1 MTDDFPL
8 DVYRRAFNQMPS
20 PAIVTD
26 PMFVIRDANEAC
38 VEYTGYEHSEL
49 EGMTPDTLFTDP
61 QMFDDVAEA
70 LVTGQPWTGY
80 FELKAKDGRFR
91 FGHGTALPLYAGG
104 ELVAYLGIFVDLT
117 QQRSNEQA
125 IRILNR
131 VLRHN
136 LRNEANIILG
146 CLGELA
152 DHVTDDDAGHVE
164 TATRRIEQLLD
175 RADTAR
181 RLETVLTADPD
192 VELDSLDL
200 APVLRAE
207 VASLEDKFPRAEVVL
222 ENCPEVAV
230 AADKSLGDAL
240 EAVLENAVVH
250 NDGEHP
256 SVSVSVDANEDWV
269 TVSVADDGPGLQ
281 GEDEETVFGLAERSQ
296 VYHGGGFD
304 LFYVSKL
311 IERYSG
317 RLSVRNRA
325 PEGATFLLRFQRRPE
340 GAA

>member
-1 MTDDFPL
+1 MNVDFPL

-38 VEYTGYEHSEL
+38 VEYTGYELSEL
-49 EGMTPDTLFTDP
+49 QGMTPEKLFTDP

-70 LVTGQPWTGY
+70 LVTGQPWAGY
-80 FELKAKDGRFR
+80 FELKAKDDRFR
-91 FGHGTALPLYAGG
+91 FGHGTALPLYDGG

-152 DHVTDDDAGHVE
+152 DDVSSDAAGHVE
-164 TATRRIEQLLD
+164 TATRRIHQLLD

-181 RLETVLTADPD
+181 RLETILTADPN
-192 VELDSLDL
+192 VELDSVAL
-200 APVLRAE
+200 APVLREE
-207 VASLEDKFPRAEVVL
+207 VASLGEKFPRAEIDL
-222 ENCPEVAV
+222 ENCPDVAV
-230 AADKSLGDAL
+230 AADDALGDAL

-250 NDGEHP
+250 NDGKHP
-256 SVSVSVDANEDWV
+256 RVTVSVDANEDWV
-269 TVSVADDGPGLQ
+269 TVSVADDGPGLRD
-281 GEDEETVFGLAERSQ
+281 EDEETVFGLAERSQ

-304 LFYVSKL
+304 LFFVSKL
-311 IERYSG
+311 VERYSG

-325 PEGATFLLRFQRRPE
+325 PEGATFLLRFQRRTE
-340 GAA
+340 RVT